1 MPYSAHCKLT
11 NPLYEEAAALLE
23 GNALQTRFASIDCFD
38 SGQFCSDISVNAY
51 PTLRYYH
58 GGDGLYD
65 EFVGCKDIPEF
76 VTLHQLFKNY
86 TDLLLIRKLSELTAG
101 RVTLK
106 KPTLPTKH
114 VANPVAPL
122 PTGGVSPEPT
132 YLTDDGLSALVKLK
146 LPDLGPDTPVFLNFT
161 ISANRHHL
169 LLNNELFALL
179 VPNPSVPSRLRAQ
192 QMASNSE
199 LQATDRKLSPDEWL
213 AGQVTE
219 QTLALDY
226 EFTMNNRD
234 DPNIQYYNYHPVL
247 RLNILG
253 VRCLQDGSVIDTH
266 PHTLLDG
273 TRGQQ
278 KIVEVQMRE
287 QNHVTSTSPNRNFT
301 ISAVKFIDRPKDY
314 RIPRGPRPCGLTSWR
329 CADIAD
335 PPWYREVWY
344 DHFDE
349 NGRIGCLR
357 REILLWWMSLRPAVL
372 YLLCPSW
379 CIMVVW
385 KAWRIFSRRRA
396 LSSRDS
402 SLKKGI
408 LS

>member
-1 MPYSAHCKLT
+1 VT
-11 NPLYEEAAALLE
+11 DPLYEEAAALLE
-23 GNALQTRFASIDCFD
+23 DNILQSKFASINCFD
-38 SGQFCSDISVNAY
+38 SGQFCLDVSVKAY
-51 PTLRYYH
+51 PSLRHYH
-58 GGDGLYD
+58 VSDGLYD
-65 EFVGCKDIPEF
+65 EFLGSKNIAEF
-76 VTLHQLFKNY
+76 VNIIPTLQNRTNVVY
-86 TDLLLIRKLSELTAG
+86 IRKLSELTAG

-106 KPTLPTKH
+106 KPTSPPKP
-114 VANPVAPL
+114 VASPVAPV
-122 PTGGVSPEPT
+122 PPAGVSPEPI
-132 YLTDDGLSALVKLK
+132 YLTDDGLSALVKLN

-179 VPNPSVPSRLRAQ
+179 VPNPSMPPRLRAQ
-192 QMASNSE
+192 QMVSNS
-199 LQATDRKLSPDEWL
+199 LRFQATGRRISLQEWL

-226 EFTMNNRD
+226 DFTMKHRD
-234 DPNIQYYNYHPVL
+234 DPSIEYYNYHPVL
-247 RLNILG
+247 QVNIIG
-253 VRCLQDGSVIDTH
+253 ARCLQDGSVVDTQ

-278 KIVEVQMRE
+278 KIVEVHMRE
-287 QNHVTSTSPNRNFT
+287 QNHATSTSPDRSFT
-301 ISAVKFIDRPKDY
+301 ISAVKLIDRPKDY
-314 RIPRGPRPCGLTSWR
+314 RVPRGPRPCSLASWR

-349 NGRIGCLR
+349 YGRIGCLR
-357 REILLWWMSLRPAVL
+357 REVLLWWRSLRPAVL

-385 KAWRIFSRRRA
+385 KACGSLSRRRA
-396 LSSRDS
+396 LRSRDNS
-402 SLKKGI
+402 FKKGI